1 MRRSCDL
8 VLKGGVASGVAFP
21 SAIQTIS
28 RAFDLRA
35 IGGTS
40 AGAIAA
46 ALAAAAQYR
55 RLTDADDAEAG
66 FARLDALPSR
76 LAQDDRLFGLFTPN
90 ANTRRLFDAL
100 LAAGAPGTAAPR
112 RIAALLAAYPVAALI
127 GSSAGLIHA
136 VLASTTAHAPWRA
149 LHRILAALEISVGA
163 LAGAAA
169 ALALDVTRLQRNGY
183 GLVTG
188 VDDTTSQSV
197 SLSTW
202 LAAETEELAG
212 LAAGEIPLTFGML
225 WNPAGG
231 AVPNGLDEPPADK
244 LIDFRLTVTN
254 LVAGRPL
261 LFPARTNGY
270 YFRVSELAGY
280 VPPHVIEWMVRHA
293 RTSERAYAEGGEELV
308 PLPPIGDL
316 PIVVATRM
324 SVAFPPL
331 LSAVPLWFV
340 AEGAGAVAAPRR
352 MLFTAGVLSSDFP
365 VALFDAPLPRWPT
378 LAIVLGR
385 FPAGAGAGTP
395 DVVMASDDRPHAL
408 FPANAVGDVRSFGA
422 AILNTL
428 RDWNDSAAARL
439 PAFRDRI
446 VVVRVHRNEGGLRL
460 RLDAKTIE
468 ALADRGRRAGEMLV
482 ERFAA
487 PSGLERL
494 TDDDAPGWEHHRWL
508 RYRTLMSSLRDLLAR
523 YEYAWYNPA
532 QDDQPYDELVR
543 ATAPGTV
550 PRRAYSFPNDPAT
563 RERLV
568 ALSEALAQ
576 LGDEL
581 SAQTAFAGNEPQP
594 PGRLET
600 RPGLDA

>member
-21 SAIQTIS
+21 SAIHAIS
-28 RAFDLRA
+28 RVFDVRA

-40 AGAIAA
+40 AGAVAA

-55 RLTDADDAEAG
+55 RLTDANDPEAG
-66 FARLDALPSR
+66 FARLAALPSR
-76 LAQDDRLFGLFTPN
+76 LAKDDRLFGLFTPN

-100 LAAGAPGTAAPR
+100 FAAGTPGTAAPR
-112 RIAALLAAYPVAALI
+112 RIAALLAAYPVPALI
-127 GSSAGLIHA
+127 GSGAGFLHE

-149 LHRILAALEISVGA
+149 LHRILAASEIGAGA
-163 LAGAAA
+163 LAGAAV
-169 ALALDVTRLQRNGY
+169 ALALDVTRLHRNGY

-188 VDDTTSQSV
+188 VDDTRSNSG

-202 LAAETEELAG
+202 LAAETEALAG
-212 LAAGEIPLTFGML
+212 LAVGEIPLTFGML

-231 AVPNGLDEPPADK
+231 AVANGLEEPPAEK
-244 LIDFRLTVTN
+244 LIDLRMTATN
-254 LVAGRPL
+254 LVAGRPV

-270 YFRVSELAGY
+270 YFRVSELARSM
-280 VPPHVIEWMVRHA
+280 PPHVVAWMVRYSHP
-293 RTSERAYAEGGEELV
+293 SERAYAEDGEDLV

-316 PIVVATRM
+316 PIVLATRM
-324 SVAFPPL
+324 SIAFPPL
-331 LSAVPLWFV
+331 FSAVPLWFV
-340 AEGAGAVAAPRR
+340 AEGAGATAAPQR
-352 MLFTAGVLSSDFP
+352 MLFADGVLSSDFP
-365 VALFDAPLPRWPT
+365 VAQFDAPLPRRPT

-385 FPAGAGAGTP
+385 FPAGAGAATP

-408 FPANAVGDVRSFGA
+408 FPANAVGDVRSFGT
-422 AILNTL
+422 AIVDTL
-428 RDWNDSAAARL
+428 RNWNDSATARL

-446 VVVRVHRNEGGLRL
+446 VMMRVHRNEGGLRL
-460 RLDAKTIE
+460 RLDTKTIE
-468 ALADRGRRAGEMLV
+468 VLADRGRRAGEMLV

-487 PSGLERL
+487 PSGLERV
-494 TDDDAPGWEHHRWL
+494 TGDDAPGWEQHRWL

-532 QDDQPYDELVR
+532 RDDQPYDELVR

-550 PRRAYSFPNDPAT
+550 PRRSYSFPNDPAT

-594 PGRLET
+594 PARLET
-600 RPGLDA
+600 RPGLDG